1 MAMLK
6 SSIPRPRGRV
16 VAKGIRVLA
25 IRDKLAAAP
34 VRGGALV
41 ALGLVM
47 LGTAGLPPAFAQQG
61 DRWVSDSFEVMMRS
75 GKGNRQSI
83 VRMLSSGSRVELL
96 ELDKEEG
103 YALVRTPGGAE
114 GWVLS
119 RYLLTAP
126 PARVRLPDIEK
137 RLADSQGKRKELQQQ
152 LGELRK
158 ERDQL
163 QRQVAELE
171 RSGSTLQTQLSDIR
185 RLSANVIQVDQDNQQ
200 LRERL
205 AAAEQTVTELQRE
218 NDELEGRAAREW
230 FVVGAGVVIVG
241 MIIGLILPR
250 IRWRRKSS
258 WSDF

>member
-25 IRDKLAAAP
+25 IRYKLAAAP
-34 VRGGALV
+34 VRGGAFV
-41 ALGLVM
+41 ALVLVI
-47 LGTAGLPPAFAQQG
+47 LAGAVALPAVAQEG
-61 DRWVSDSFEVMMRS
+61 DRWVSDSFEVMLRS

-103 YALVRTPGGAE
+103 YARVRTPGGAE

-119 RYLLTAP
+119 RYLLSAP
-126 PARVRLPDIEK
+126 PARVRLPNVEK
-137 RLADSQGKRKELQQQ
+137 ELATSQGKRKELQQQ
-152 LGELRK
+152 LGKMRK

-171 RSGSTLQTQLSDIR
+171 RSGSTLQTQLSDVR
-185 RLSANVIQVDQDNQQ
+185 RLSSNVIQVDQDNQQ

-218 NDELEGRAAREW
+218 NDDLEGRAAREW
-230 FVVGAGVVIVG
+230 FVVGAGVIIVG
-241 MIIGLILPR
+241 IILGLILPR
-250 IRWRRKSS
+250 IRGRRKSS

>member
-6 SSIPRPRGRV
+6 FSTPRPRGRV
-16 VAKGIRVLA
+16 VAKGIRVLVF
-25 IRDKLAAAP
+25 RHKFAAALP
-34 VRGGALV
+34 RVGVFLALLL
-41 ALGLVM
+41 LGLA
-47 LGTAGLPPAFAQQG
+47 GTMSMPAVAQQG
-61 DRWVSDSFEVMMRS
+61 DRWISDSFEVMMRS

-83 VRMLSSGSRVELL
+83 VRMLSSGSKVELL
-96 ELDKEEG
+96 ELDEAAG
-103 YALVRTPGGAE
+103 YARVRTPGGAE

-119 RYLLTAP
+119 RYLLRSP
-126 PARVRLPDIEK
+126 PAKVRLPNVEQQ
-137 RLADSQGKRKELQQQ
+137 LAASQTKRKDLQQQ
-152 LGELRK
+152 LGQLRK

-185 RLSANVIQVDQDNQQ
+185 RLSANVIQVDEQNQQ

-205 AAAEQTVTELQRE
+205 AAAEQTLGELQRDKE
-218 NDELEGRAAREW
+218 RLERRAAREW
-230 FVVGAGVVIVG
+230 FVVGAGV
-241 MIIGLILPR
+241 IIIGIILGLILPR

>member
-1 MAMLK
+1 MLK

-16 VAKGIRVLA
+16 VAQGIRVLA
-25 IRDKLAAAP
+25 SRDKLADARARGRAFVAIGVLILASAASFS
-34 VRGGALV
+34 V
-41 ALGLVM
+41 
-47 LGTAGLPPAFAQQG
+47 TAQQG
-61 DRWVSDSFEVMMRS
+61 DRWVSDSFEVMLRS

-96 ELDKEEG
+96 ELDEAEG
-103 YALVRTPGGAE
+103 YARVRTPGGAE
-114 GWVLS
+114 GWMLS
-119 RYLLTAP
+119 RYLLNTP
-126 PARVRLPDIEK
+126 PARVRLPNVEQQ
-137 RLADSQGKRKELQQQ
+137 LAASNGKAKELQQQ

-158 ERDQL
+158 DRDQL

-171 RSGSTLQTQLSDIR
+171 RSGTTLQTQLGDIR
-185 RLSANVIQVDQDNQQ
+185 RLSSNVIQIDQDNQQ

-218 NDELEGRAAREW
+218 NEDLEGRAAREW

-241 MIIGLILPR
+241 IILGLILPR
-250 IRWRRKSS
+250 LRWRRKSS